1 MIGPGA
7 PPCCRLECLKLSQS
21 SQVNDEDVDLKMK
34 LGKSGEAY
42 FVSEADTKDVELG
55 LETSPIMS
63 PVRIILLL
71 LRRTDACRMLE
82 CCHYQ
87 SAYSNRHIECRDR
100 DDSSLA
106 SRHLL
111 KRMTLGGTIPRTW

>member
-1 MIGPGA
+1 M
-7 PPCCRLECLKLSQS
+7 RLRLSRS

-63 PVRIILLL
+63 PVRINLLL
-71 LRRTDACRMLE
+71 LHTTDAHRFL
-82 CCHYQ
+82 
-87 SAYSNRHIECRDR
+87 
-100 DDSSLA
+100 
-106 SRHLL
+106 
-111 KRMTLGGTIPRTW
+111 